1 VLVEIN
7 IFGLHLRTFGLAFAA
22 AFLAAGALIARR
34 LQEIGKPREW
44 AYEIVGAAL
53 IGGVVGSRAYF
64 VLQNGTSGGFG
75 QTAFSATGLIW
86 YGGIIGGAI
95 AVLLW
100 AWYRRFLGLALL
112 DLIAPALALGYAVGR
127 IGCQLTGDGTYGKP
141 SSLPWAMGY
150 PHGVLPTP
158 PGVHVQPTPVY
169 ETLVMGLIALW
180 LWRHRD
186 AYRPGVLF
194 ASYLILSGTERLLIE
209 FIRRN
214 SHVLLGLTA
223 AQIESLAMIVVG
235 SLWLALL
242 RRSGSLRH
250 RTTSPQS
257 EPLPTT

>member
-1 VLVEIN
+1 MAWITARKAPARYGWWLAGAYALCWIDRRVFPLPSDLLVHSPGQAALVLV
-7 IFGLHLRTFGLAFAA
+7 A
-22 AFLAAGALIARR
+22 
-34 LQEIGKPREW
+34 
-44 AYEIVGAAL
+44 
-53 IGGVVGSRAYF
+53 
-64 VLQNGTSGGFG
+64 TS
-75 QTAFSATGLIW
+75 
-86 YGGIIGGAI
+86 
-95 AVLLW
+95 V
-100 AWYRRFLGLALL
+100 
-112 DLIAPALALGYAVGR
+112 
-127 IGCQLTGDGTYGKP
+127 K
-141 SSLPWAMGY
+141 
-150 PHGVLPTP
+150 
-158 PGVHVQPTPVY
+158 
-169 ETLVMGLIALW
+169 LVGLIALW

>member
-1 VLVEIN
+1 MLVEIN
-7 IFGLHLRTFGLAFAA
+7 LLGVHLRTFGLAFAA

-34 LQEIGKPREW
+34 LHEIGKPREW

-112 DLIAPALALGYAVGR
+112 DLCAPALALGYAIGR

-141 SSLPWAMGY
+141 SGLPWAMGY

-169 ETLVMGLIALW
+169 ETLAMGLVAFW
-180 LWRHRD
+180 LWRRRD

-194 ASYLILSGTERLLIE
+194 ASYLILAGTERLLVE

-214 SHVLLGLTA
+214 SQVLLGLTA
-223 AQIESLAMIVVG
+223 AQIESVILILVG
-235 SLWLALL
+235 VSWLAWR
-242 RRSGSLRH
+242 RRSGRLRSEAP
-250 RTTSPQS
+250 SPLP
-257 EPLPTT
+257 EPLATT